1 MSKYL
6 IKIWSCGKADLIA
19 NLDWETNESEDVIK
33 KEISLCFLK
42 QNKGLRATIER
53 KNGRENEKPRERPR
67 RKTPTEYGKFTYLW

>member
-19 NLDWETNESEDVIK
+19 NLDWETNESEEDMK

-42 QNKGLRATIER
+42 ENKGLRATIER
-53 KNGRENEKPRERPR
+53 NDGRENEKPRDRPR
-67 RKTPTEYGKFTYLW
+67 